1 MLVDSPAS
9 FAFDELVNEH
19 KFHLV
24 TANDRQV
31 ALTFT
36 TNCNIRRLFHRLV
49 SRVATSD
56 SGFH

>member
-36 TNCNIRRLFHRLV
+36 THN
-49 SRVATSD
+49 ATFDGCSTV
-56 SGFH
+56 